1 MAACGTTVHD
11 RSCRSGP
18 CDARLADDGIVDREM
33 EPEVAERAG
42 EDGRRPGWMTQGAC
56 RGEPIETFFADR
68 GGDAYKRAQRL
79 CDRCPVRRE
88 CADYA
93 IADPLIFGW
102 WGGMSERERR
112 KARASR
118 AA

>member
-1 MAACGTTVHD
+1 VIEPQSAEGRAA
-11 RSCRSGP
+11 
-18 CDARLADDGIVDREM
+18 RE
-33 EPEVAERAG
+33 
-42 EDGRRPGWMTQGAC
+42 GRPAWMTRGVC
-56 RGEPIETFFADR
+56 RGEPIETFFAER

-112 KARASR
+112 KVRAIR

>member
-1 MAACGTTVHD
+1 MEGRPAWMA
-11 RSCRSGP
+11 
-18 CDARLADDGIVDREM
+18 
-33 EPEVAERAG
+33 RAV
-42 EDGRRPGWMTQGAC
+42 C
-56 RGEPIETFFADR
+56 RGEPIETFFPTVEVIPTGEPSDSAI
-68 GGDAYKRAQRL
+68 GVP
-79 CDRCPVRRE
+79 CRRE

-112 KARASR
+112 KVRAIR

>member
-1 MAACGTTVHD
+1 
-11 RSCRSGP
+11 
-18 CDARLADDGIVDREM
+18 M
-33 EPEVAERAG
+33 EPNSTEPPAAVE
-42 EDGRRPGWMTQGAC
+42 GRPLWMDRGIC

-68 GGDAYKRAQRL
+68 GGDSYKRAQGL
-79 CDRCPVRRE
+79 CERCPVRSE

-112 KARASR
+112 KIRANR

>member
-1 MAACGTTVHD
+1 
-11 RSCRSGP
+11 
-18 CDARLADDGIVDREM
+18 LADNDIVDRVM
-33 EPEVAERAG
+33 EHDSAERAG
-42 EDGRRPGWMTQGAC
+42 SDGRRPEWMARGVC

-79 CDRCPVRRE
+79 CARCPVRRE
-88 CADYA
+88 CADFA

-112 KARASR
+112 KVRASR

>member
-1 MAACGTTVHD
+1 MSDDGNAGLVTTRV
-11 RSCRSGP
+11 S
-18 CDARLADDGIVDREM
+18 AERLASNE
-33 EPEVAERAG
+33 
-42 EDGRRPGWMTQGAC
+42 GRPSWMAQGVC

-68 GGDAYKRAQRL
+68 GGDAYQRAQRL
-79 CDRCPVRRE
+79 CRRCPVRGD

-93 IADPLIFGW
+93 IADPFIFGW

-112 KARASR
+112 KVRANR

>member
-1 MAACGTTVHD
+1 MEPD
-11 RSCRSGP
+11 SGEQ
-18 CDARLADDGIVDREM
+18 ALADDGTMRRAM
-33 EPEVAERAG
+33 EPDSGEQAVADEG
-42 EDGRRPGWMTQGAC
+42 RPGWMDRGVC

-79 CDRCPVRRE
+79 CHRCPVRRE

-93 IADPLIFGW
+93 VADPLILGW

-112 KARASR
+112 RVRASR